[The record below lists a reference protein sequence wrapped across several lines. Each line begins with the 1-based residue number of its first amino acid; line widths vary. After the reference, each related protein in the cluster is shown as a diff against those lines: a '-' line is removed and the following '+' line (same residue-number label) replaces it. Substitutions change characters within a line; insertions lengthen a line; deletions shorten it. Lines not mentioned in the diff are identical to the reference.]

1 MLFALAKAHSRRLFA
16 AYALS
21 TAGNVVGQLYPI
33 ATGLAINGVIEGNY
47 SAVGWLIGCHMTA
60 LVLDVSGKMLDTRV
74 FARIYGDMATS
85 LVVRSH
91 AEGIDPSIIAAR
103 SSLSREYVAFL
114 ERDVP
119 AAMFAVVG
127 LVVSLTAL
135 FWLDVAV
142 GAACLV
148 LFAPLLAINRW
159 LARRSLA
166 LNAGLN
172 DRLEHEVRVLREGR
186 ATTVRRHFTA
196 LGAWRVR
203 LSDAEA
209 KAFGAMELSVVALFA
224 VALWRL
230 AEGDMSRAGDIYA
243 TFSYV
248 WKFVLSLDQVPLLV
262 QQIAKLK
269 DIGKRLQSVP

>member
-1 MLFALAKAHSRRLFA
+1 MLFGLVKAHARRLFA
-16 AYALS
+16 AYVLS
-21 TAGNVVGQLYPI
+21 TAGNLTGQLYPI
-33 ATGLAINGVIEGNY
+33 ATGLAINGVVEGNY
-47 SAVGWLIGCHMTA
+47 AAVGWLIGCHLTA
-60 LVLDVSGKMLDTRV
+60 LVLEVAGKMLDTRV
-74 FARIYGDMATS
+74 FARIYTDLAGS
-85 LVVRSH
+85 LVLRSH
-91 AEGIDPSIIAAR
+91 ADGVDPSIIAAR
-103 SSLSREYVAFL
+103 SALSREYIAFL

-119 AAMFAVVG
+119 AAMFAIVG
-127 LVVSLTAL
+127 LLVSLTAL
-135 FWLDVAV
+135 FWLDVPV

-148 LFAPLLAINRW
+148 LFLPLAAINRW

-186 ATTVRRHFTA
+186 PTTERRHFAA

-230 AEGDMSRAGDIYA
+230 AEGDVSRAGDIYA
-243 TFSYV
+243 TFAYV
-248 WKFVLSLDQVPLLV
+248 WKYVVALDQVPLLV
-262 QQIAKLK
+262 QQVAKLK
-269 DIGKRLQSVP
+269 DIGRRLQ

>member
-1 MLFALAKAHSRRLFA
+1 MLFGLVKIHSRPLFA
-16 AYALS
+16 AYAVT
-21 TAGNVVGQLYPI
+21 TAGNLVGQLYPI
-33 ATGLAINGVIEGNY
+33 ATGLAINGVIERNY
-47 SAVGWLIGCHMTA
+47 AAIGWLIGCHLTA
-60 LVLDVSGKMLDTRV
+60 LVLEVAGKMYDTRV
-74 FARIYGDMATS
+74 FARLYADMAGP

-91 AEGIDPSIIAAR
+91 AEGVDPSIIAAR
-103 SSLSREYVAFL
+103 SALSREYIVFL

-119 AAMFAVVG
+119 AAIFAVVG
-127 LVVSLTAL
+127 LGVSLTAL
-135 FWLDVAV
+135 FWLDAAI
-142 GAACLV
+142 GAACLA

-186 ATTVRRHFTA
+186 PTTVRRHFTA

-203 LSDAEA
+203 LSDTEA
-209 KAFGAMELSVVALFA
+209 KAFGAMELTVIALFA

-243 TFSYV
+243 TFAYV
-248 WKFVLSLDQVPLLV
+248 WKYVMSLDQVPLLV

-269 DIGKRLQSVP
+269 DIGARLQ

>member
-1 MLFALAKAHSRRLFA
+1 MLFPLVKAHSRRLFA
-16 AYALS
+16 AYAVT
-21 TAGNVVGQLYPI
+21 TAGNLVSQLYPI
-33 ATGLAINGVIEGNY
+33 ATGLAINGVIERDY
-47 SAVGWLIGCHMTA
+47 AAVGWLIGCHLTA
-60 LVLDVSGKMLDTRV
+60 LVLEVAGKMLDTRV
-74 FARIYGDMATS
+74 FAQLYADMAGS

-91 AEGIDPSIIAAR
+91 AEGVDPSIIAAR
-103 SSLSREYVAFL
+103 SALSREYIAFL

-119 AAMFAVVG
+119 AAVFAIVG
-127 LVVSLTAL
+127 LAVSLTAL
-135 FWLDVAV
+135 FWLDSAV

-148 LFAPLLAINRW
+148 LFVPLLAINQW

-186 ATTVRRHFTA
+186 PTTVRRHFA
-196 LGAWRVR
+196 VLGAWRVR

-230 AEGDMSRAGDIYA
+230 AEGDVSRAGDIYA

-248 WKFVLSLDQVPLLV
+248 WKYVLSLDQVPLLV
-262 QQIAKLK
+262 QQIAKLR
-269 DIGKRLQSVP
+269 DIGTRLQ